1 MAELAGLGES
11 FQFKLVGRGEPPEEM
26 LTYLRLIQLT
36 GQDSFLLESIFRDRC
51 WSLISLP
58 VSVANETAMCEC
70 MVEGCRTALEGY
82 PTTVAQDEAKLQVS
96 GADAAPQ
103 PVKCQSEPGSP
114 AGRLRAR

>member
-1 MAELAGLGES
+1 
-11 FQFKLVGRGEPPEEM
+11 
-26 LTYLRLIQLT
+26 
-36 GQDSFLLESIFRDRC
+36 
-51 WSLISLP
+51 
-58 VSVANETAMCEC
+58 MCEC